1 MNLKEAFTIALR
13 SMRANRLRSALTTL
27 GIVIGVSAVIVLV
40 GLGDGMK
47 AGFNESFGK
56 LGTQIII
63 TKTSGSVPGGGA
75 AKDLKDSDVTA
86 LRNPN
91 QAPDVGQVMP
101 VVTGNSL
108 ITYNQAQF
116 RASLAGSTTEYL
128 DMNNR
133 SLVVGSFFTDSQEKS
148 RAKVVVLGPNPVA
161 NLFGGDAGAAIGKD
175 VRIDRSTFRVIG
187 VVKSNGQDDDVA
199 IMPLGA
205 ARAFVKG
212 GGGADTVNTIVVKAA
227 SVPQVQPALDQVTK
241 ILSERHNITDP
252 SKRDFEVT
260 ALQSLLDQFNQFL
273 TFLTLFTVAVAAISL
288 IVGGIGVANIMLVSV
303 TERTRE
309 IGIRKAIGARR
320 SAIMKQFLIESTV
333 LAGLGGCVGI
343 LIGVSITIAGAIV
356 IPKVAPDFGAP
367 QLSVMAIVIAFVVS
381 LAIGVVAGG
390 YPANRA
396 SRLRPIEALRY
407 Q

>member
-1 MNLKEAFTIALR
+1 MNLQEAFTIAMR
-13 SMRANRLRSALTTL
+13 SMRANQLRSALTTL

-47 AGFNESFGK
+47 AGFNEQFGK

-63 TKTSGSVPGGGA
+63 SKTNGSVPGGGA

-91 QAPDVGQVMP
+91 QVPDVAEVMP

-108 ITYNQAQF
+108 ITYDQTQF
-116 RASLAGSTTEYL
+116 RASVAGSTPEYL
-128 DMNNR
+128 DMQNR
-133 SLVVGSFFTDSQEKS
+133 ELVVGSMFTESQERSK
-148 RAKVVVLGPNPVA
+148 AKVVVLGPNPVA
-161 NLFGGDAGAAIGKD
+161 NLFGGDAGAAIGQD
-175 VRIDRSTFRVIG
+175 VRIDRTNFKVIG

-199 IMPLGA
+199 IMPLGTV
-205 ARAFVKG
+205 RAYVLG
-212 GGGADTVNTIVVKAA
+212 GGGADTVNQIVVKAA
-227 SVPQVQPALDQVTK
+227 SVPQVQPALDEVTHV
-241 ILSERHNITDP
+241 LSERHNITDP
-252 SKRDFEVT
+252 AKRDFEVT

-333 LAGLGGCVGI
+333 LAGLGGCMGI
-343 LIGVSITIAGAIV
+343 VIGTAITIAGAIV
-356 IPKVAPDFGAP
+356 IPQVAPKFGAP
-367 QLSVMAIVIAFVVS
+367 QLSAVAIVIAFVVS

-396 SRLRPIEALRY
+396 SKLRPIDALRY